1 MTGRMSKRNVIV
13 HLVWL
18 FITLGIFVTGSQLAR
33 AIRGTDKGESG
44 GVTIPPSTGK
54 RDVVGQADGDQTE
67 RYVPLPG
74 RAGGK
79 SESLPSAPDPQKS
92 DTSVERTRRMQTSR
106 ITMAREASEALQR
119 RGPLGKKEIHALVLQ
134 AIKAPSALGRR
145 QAFDRILE
153 EMGSATFTREQA
165 FMMRGAM
172 AKAGVDGKLWQL
184 FDYAWGA
191 NDPATAIAHL
201 DEIPE
206 RYFEG
211 FLGNMIPGLASVDPQ
226 AAIDVFSGLDPGV
239 ASRVQRRLFEGLID
253 NDVEVATNF
262 IYDVTDPRAYN
273 WRPMDTLTR
282 EIVRDQGLEVT
293 LDWATELPDGAL
305 RSSAWSAAFAH
316 WGSREPEG
324 AIESIMEME
333 PSSDRNQ
340 ALNGFTAAFAH
351 QDGSLA
357 VEWANEI
364 TEPGLRQGALTR
376 AFTQFHRQNP
386 QAAAESFSSIDVPRS
401 VWHEATGQ
409 SWSGGVPAENSANG
423 GSAAET
429 VPAAN

>member
-184 FDYAWGA
+184 FD
-191 NDPATAIAHL
+191 
-201 DEIPE
+201 
-206 RYFEG
+206 
-211 FLGNMIPGLASVDPQ
+211 M
-226 AAIDVFSGLDPGV
+226 PGV
-239 ASRVQRRLFEGLID
+239 QTTLPLQLRTWMRFRS
-253 NDVEVATNF
+253 AT
-262 IYDVTDPRAYN
+262 
-273 WRPMDTLTR
+273 L
-282 EIVRDQGLEVT
+282 RD
-293 LDWATELPDGAL
+293 
-305 RSSAWSAAFAH
+305 SSA
-316 WGSREPEG
+316 
-324 AIESIMEME
+324 
-333 PSSDRNQ
+333 
-340 ALNGFTAAFAH
+340 T
-351 QDGSLA
+351 
-357 VEWANEI
+357 
-364 TEPGLRQGALTR
+364 
-376 AFTQFHRQNP
+376 
-386 QAAAESFSSIDVPRS
+386 
-401 VWHEATGQ
+401 
-409 SWSGGVPAENSANG
+409 
-423 GSAAET
+423 
-429 VPAAN
+429 

>member
-13 HLVWL
+13 HLIWL
-18 FITLGIFVTGSQLAR
+18 FVTLGTFVAGSQLAR
-33 AIRGTDKGESG
+33 AIRGTDKSPGA

-54 RDVVGQADGDQTE
+54 SDVAGQADAGETG

-79 SESLPSAPDPQKS
+79 PEALPSAPDPQKS
-92 DTSVERTRRMQTSR
+92 DASVERTRRLQVNRS
-106 ITMAREASEALQR
+106 TMAREASEALQR
-119 RGPLGKKEIHALVLQ
+119 RGPLGKKQIHSLVLQ

-165 FMMRGAM
+165 FTMRSAM
-172 AKAGVDGKLWQL
+172 AMNGADGKMWQL

-201 DEIPE
+201 DEIPQQ
-206 RYFEG
+206 YFEG
-211 FLGNMIPGLASVDPQ
+211 FLGNMIPGVASVDPQ
-226 AAIDVFSGLDPGV
+226 AAIEVFSGLEPEL
-239 ASRVQRRLFEGLID
+239 AARVQRRLFEGLID
-253 NDVEVATNF
+253 NDMAVATNF
-262 IYDVTDPRAYN
+262 IYDVTDPETYN

-282 EIVRDQGLEVT
+282 EIVRDQGLDVT
-293 LDWATELPDGAL
+293 LDWAAELPDGAL

-316 WGSREPEG
+316 WGSREPER

-333 PSSDRNQ
+333 SSSDRNQ

-351 QDGSLA
+351 EDGSMA
-357 VEWANEI
+357 VAWADEI

-376 AFTQFHRQNP
+376 AFTQFYRQDP
-386 QAAAESFSSIDVPRS
+386 QAAAESFSSIDVPRG

-409 SWSGGVPAENSANG
+409 TWSGAGQGESSGTG
-423 GSAAET
+423 GSVAET
-429 VPAAN
+429 TPAAN